1 MDLAVAARESS
12 SGFFIVAIIRDYDL
26 QYL

>member
-12 SGFFIVAIIRDYDL
+12 SGFFITAIIRDYDL